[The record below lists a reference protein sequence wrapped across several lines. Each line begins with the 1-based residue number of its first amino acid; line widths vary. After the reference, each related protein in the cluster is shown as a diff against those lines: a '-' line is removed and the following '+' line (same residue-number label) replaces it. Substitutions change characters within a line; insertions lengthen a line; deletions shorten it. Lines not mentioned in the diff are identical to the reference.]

1 MSWSMIKLRSL
12 GASFSA
18 PLNNPVRRRYA
29 RARMV
34 GSKRRENFWATLGK
48 NIHMILLMFGVSAIL
63 IVVHQVSAASDVLI
77 DPAPSGSAEDH
88 NGSSPT
94 VVFTSDAVGY
104 AFYVGVN
111 GNCVYKKTLNGGAS
125 WAPVSSD
132 EPLVADPQNDC
143 EKIAVWYDRWTPG
156 DTTGN
161 NIHILTMDSATDS
174 DLYYRR
180 LDTNSDSFTTIV
192 NTTDSPGSVQGGTFL
207 TSQNIPSI
215 TKSTTGVLYMG
226 VQDNTDSFVIRCSTA
241 CETAS
246 NWAEA
251 GTNPFDL
258 DVDWLVLMPLAAGDI
273 LAIRWDISA
282 NVVDSKVYHS
292 GTNLWDPLWLTI
304 DAAAIENST
313 TYDGHF
319 GATVN
324 KTTNMV
330 YLTYAADVATIGGT
344 DDDIRTASYLAAVW
358 TSRTNV
364 LTDAVKGITGAKIA
378 TKEGTETIFVIYTAR
393 TTAGSAS
400 TGNVYFKRS
409 TDGMQT
415 WGAEQGPLNTV
426 SSDLYGARVNIG
438 SPDYIYVT
446 WDDDPNADFYGA
458 RVADLSPTAVEM
470 STFTA
475 KRSSKGVS
483 LEWRTG
489 YEVDNLGFNVYR
501 EKKGKRVLVNASL
514 LAGTALLAGTR
525 ATTTEG
531 DTYSFVDGKGSSD
544 DLYYLEDIDLN
555 GTSTMHGPVT
565 PSGAAAKDAVS
576 AKSTRAISIEEL
588 NQKDRKQ
595 TSAHGSQRSWTVSVG
610 VSETSPPERPS
621 SAREPITSVSPNRSL
636 STGGTPIPDRGVP
649 FLTMSPVPNAKAA
662 ARQKILAGMA
672 GPKLAVRT
680 NGWYRVSQQTLVA
693 AGLDPNADKR
703 FLQLYTDG
711 VEVPM
716 KVNSDSIE
724 FYGYGLNTP
733 STNTR
738 QYWLIPGISPGK
750 RMSPQTLNGGAG
762 NGASTS
768 YQFVVERKERLVYFS
783 SLLNGDIENFFGRV
797 IASTAVEQTL
807 SVPHLKAGAVEP
819 PQLEVAL
826 QGLTRSQHAVKV
838 LVNGTEAGVVS
849 FTGITHQAK
858 QFSLGSGVLHDG
870 DNTISL
876 QSLNGSTDVSLM
888 DYARL
893 TYARTY
899 HVDGD
904 YLQFTVDGSAQVTG
918 FSVPG
923 VKLLDISNPY
933 AVSLHNPTTQQGANG
948 YAFSVQT
955 NEPRTFLAITEQGA
969 TQVAAI
975 TRNQPSNWRVKAQGA
990 DLVVIT
996 HRDFRN
1002 SVEPLA
1008 QLRRNEGLT
1017 VAVVDVED
1025 LYDEF
1030 SYGAHSPQ
1038 AIRDFLQFTKVNWVR
1053 APRFVLLVGDGSYD
1067 PRNYLG
1073 NGETDLVPAR
1083 LVDTAAL
1090 ETVSD
1095 DWFVDFK
1102 NDGMVEMAIGRLPA
1116 RTASEAETMIS
1127 KVVNYSPSN
1136 AVQSA
1141 VMVADKMDTKTN
1153 FNFEAASEELAAM
1166 LPATI
1171 GVQKIFRGD
1180 NDNQVVHDQLVNGIN
1195 QGPLLVSFL
1204 GHGSIEVWT
1213 GGPILNTT
1221 DAGQLNNGSRLP
1233 VFLIMTCLNGYY
1245 QNPARESLAESLLR
1259 NASGGAVAVW
1269 ASSGSTEPQPQME
1282 ASRHLYQQLF
1292 GGNPVTLGEAMRK
1305 AKLANE
1311 DMDVRRTWIL
1321 LGDPSMRIR

>member
-1 MSWSMIKLRSL
+1 MDKLRAL
-12 GASFSA
+12 VASFSA
-18 PLNNPVRRRYA
+18 PLDDPMRSRHA
-29 RARMV
+29 RKLMV
-34 GSKRRENFWATLGK
+34 GIKRRENLWAPLGK
-48 NIHMILLMFGVSAIL
+48 NIYMVLLMFAVSAIL

-77 DPAPSGSAEDH
+77 AEPPNGPSGTAVDH

-104 AFYVGVN
+104 AFYVGVT
-111 GNCVYKKTLNGGAS
+111 GNCVYKKTLDGGAS
-125 WAPVSSD
+125 WGAVTPI
-132 EPLVADPQNDC
+132 VADPQTDC
-143 EKIAVWYDRWTPG
+143 GKIAVWYDRWTPG

-161 NIHILTMDSATDS
+161 FIHILTMDTLATDDDD

-180 LDTNSDSFTTIV
+180 LDTSSDTFTTIV
-192 NTTDSPGSVQGGTFL
+192 NTTDSPGSAKGGTFL
-207 TSQNIPSI
+207 ASENIPSI

-226 VQDNTDSFVIRCSTA
+226 IQDNTDSFVIRCSTN
-241 CETAS
+241 CDTAS
-246 NWAEA
+246 NWSEA
-251 GTNPFDL
+251 GTNPFDTTSGS
-258 DVDWLVLMPLAAGDI
+258 DVDWVILMPLSLGDI
-273 LAIRWDISA
+273 LLIRWDISA
-282 NVVDSKVYHS
+282 NVVDSKVYHA
-292 GTNLWDPLWLTI
+292 GTVWDVGWLTI
-304 DAAAIENST
+304 DGSAPNNV

-330 YLTYAADVATIGGT
+330 YLAYAADVATIGT
-344 DDDIRTASYLAAVW
+344 DDDIRTASYLGTVW
-358 TSRTNV
+358 TPKTNV
-364 LTDAVKGITGAKIA
+364 LTNDVKGVTGAKIA

-393 TTAGSAS
+393 TTVGSAP
-400 TGNVYFKRS
+400 TGNLYFKRS
-409 TDGMQT
+409 TDGMLT

-426 SSDLYGARVNIG
+426 SADLYGARVNIV
-438 SPDYIYVT
+438 SPDYIYTT
-446 WDDDPNADFYGA
+446 WDNDTDAEFYGA
-458 RVADLSPTAVEM
+458 RIADLSPTAVEM

-489 YEVDNLGFNVYR
+489 YEADNLGFNVYR
-501 EKKGKRVLVNASL
+501 EKKEKRVLVNSSL
-514 LAGTALLAGTR
+514 LAGSALLAGTGAQR
-525 ATTTEG
+525 SEG
-531 DTYSFVDGKGSSD
+531 DTYSFVDAKGSSD
-544 DLYYLEDIDLN
+544 DVYYLEDIDLN

-565 PSGAAAKDAVS
+565 PLGGAAKDAVS

-588 NQKDRKQ
+588 NQNNRNDE
-595 TSAHGSQRSWTVSVG
+595 TAAHTSQRSWTLTP
-610 VSETSPPERPS
+610 TSERPS
-621 SAREPITSVSPNRSL
+621 SGREPISSVSPDRSL
-636 STGGTPIPDRGVP
+636 STGRIPTPERGFP
-649 FLTMSPVPNAKAA
+649 FLTMRPVPNAKAP
-662 ARQKILAGMA
+662 ARQKILAGMS

-680 NGWYRVSQQTLVA
+680 NGWYRVSQQALVA
-693 AGLDPNADKR
+693 AGLDPNADKQY
-703 FLQLYTDG
+703 LQLYTDG

-724 FYGYGLNTP
+724 FYGFGLNTP
-733 STNTR
+733 STSTR
-738 QYWLIPGISPGK
+738 QYWLIPGVSPG
-750 RMSPQTLNGGAG
+750 RRINPQILNSGVV

-768 YQFVVERKERLVYFS
+768 YQYVVERKDRLVYFS
-783 SLLNGDIENFFGRV
+783 GLLNGDIENFFGRV

-807 SVPHLKAGAVEP
+807 SVSHLKAGAIEP
-819 PQLEVAL
+819 AQLEVAL
-826 QGLTRSQHAVKV
+826 QGLTRSEHAVKV
-838 LVNGTEAGVVS
+838 LVNGSEAGVVS

-858 QFSLGSGVLHDG
+858 QFSLGNAVLHEG

-888 DYARL
+888 DYVRL
-893 TYARTY
+893 TYAHTY
-899 HVDGD
+899 HADGD
-904 YLQFTVDGSAQVTG
+904 YLQFTVDDSAQVSG

-923 VKLLDISNPY
+923 VKLLDISNPN
-933 AVSLHNPTTQQGANG
+933 AVSLYNPTTQHGADG
-948 YAFSVQT
+948 YGFSVQT
-955 NEPRTFLAITEQGA
+955 HEPRTFLAITEQGVG
-969 TQVAAI
+969 QVAAI
-975 TRNQPSNWRVKAQGA
+975 TRNQPSNWKVKTQGA

-1038 AIRDFLQFTKVNWVR
+1038 AIRDFLQFAKTNWVR

-1083 LVDTAAL
+1083 LIDTAAL

-1095 DWFVDFK
+1095 DWFVDF
-1102 NDGMVEMAIGRLPA
+1102 NNNGMVEMTIGRLPA
-1116 RTASEAETMIS
+1116 RTAAEAETMIS
-1127 KVVNYSPSN
+1127 KIVNYSPSH

-1141 VMVADKMDTKTN
+1141 VMVADKMDAKTN
-1153 FNFEAASEELAAM
+1153 FNFEAASEELAGM

-1180 NDNQVVHDQLVNGIN
+1180 NANQVVHDQIMNGIN

-1213 GGPILNTT
+1213 GGPILSTA
-1221 DAGQLNNGSRLP
+1221 DAAQLSNGSRLP
-1233 VFLIMTCLNGYY
+1233 VFLMMTCLNGYY

-1259 NASGGAVAVW
+1259 TASGGAVAVW
-1269 ASSGSTEPQPQME
+1269 ASSGSTEPRPQMD
-1282 ASRHLYQQLF
+1282 ASRLVYQQLF